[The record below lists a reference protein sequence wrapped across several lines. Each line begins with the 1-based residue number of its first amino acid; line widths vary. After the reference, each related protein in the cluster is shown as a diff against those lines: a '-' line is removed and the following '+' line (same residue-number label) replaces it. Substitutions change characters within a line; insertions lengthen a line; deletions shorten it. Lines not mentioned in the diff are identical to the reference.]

1 MSDGS
6 YSFGINTSQKVP
18 GSSEAKKGNPNVTW
32 ETATKQNYGLDLYF
46 FNDRL
51 KTTFDYFVEH
61 RSDILTTRKVTP
73 GYLAVVLP
81 TANIGK
87 VDNKGYEIS
96 VKWSDRLNKDFHY
109 NIGFNLSYAKNTIVY
124 MDEMR
129 YPHEYMQRT
138 GRPVGQNFGLKYD
151 GFFTEE
157 EAANYLTEKGNT
169 IPDHGAGFAPKPG
182 DVKYKDLNGDK
193 VIDDKDVAAIGY
205 PVYPLLTGGINL
217 GFSYKGFD
225 FSMTWAGAAKTS
237 RFLSGSYRE
246 PFGPLN
252 SKSLMKYMIDEA
264 WTPEKGNA
272 ALAPAISFT
281 SKANNYK
288 NSDLWLRDA
297 SYLRLKNVEIG
308 YSLPKSV
315 LKKMHI
321 GQLRVFASGYNL
333 LTFDGLKVCDP
344 ETTSTGTPMY
354 PIVAVI
360 NMGLKLS
367 F

>member
-1 MSDGS
+1 
-6 YSFGINTSQKVP
+6 
-18 GSSEAKKGNPNVTW
+18 
-32 ETATKQNYGLDLYF
+32 
-46 FNDRL
+46 
-51 KTTFDYFVEH
+51 
-61 RSDILTTRKVTP
+61 
-73 GYLAVVLP
+73 
-81 TANIGK
+81 
-87 VDNKGYEIS
+87 
-96 VKWSDRLNKDFHY
+96 
-109 NIGFNLSYAKNTIVY
+109 
-124 MDEMR
+124 
-129 YPHEYMQRT
+129 
-138 GRPVGQNFGLKYD
+138 
-151 GFFTEE
+151 
-157 EAANYLTEKGNT
+157 
-169 IPDHGAGFAPKPG
+169 
-182 DVKYKDLNGDK
+182 
-193 VIDDKDVAAIGY
+193 
-205 PVYPLLTGGINL
+205 
-217 GFSYKGFD
+217 
-225 FSMTWAGAAKTS
+225 
-237 RFLSGSYRE
+237 
-246 PFGPLN
+246 
-252 SKSLMKYMIDEA
+252 MIDEA

-308 YSLPKSV
+308 YSLPQSV